1 MRPPDFWTRKDFV
14 SQLAV
19 TLLTPFGWLYGW
31 SVQYRAGHTHTYR
44 SAAKVICVGNL
55 SAGGTGKTPIAIA
68 VGRALI
74 ARGQKPVFLTRGYGG
89 KVRGTAFVAPDD
101 RATHVGD
108 EALLLAAVAPV
119 IVSADRAAG
128 AKLAE
133 EHGFDVIVMDDGHQ
147 NFTLAKDLSLVVVD
161 AETGFGNG
169 RVLPAGPLREPVAQG
184 LARADA
190 VIVSGESGT
199 PALPGFA
206 RPVLRT
212 HLVQDSQV
220 ITKGTRVVAFAGIGR
235 PEKFFAS
242 LAAQGADIVDHRAY
256 GDHHVYTQA
265 EMARLKLRARSAEAL
280 LVTTEKDFVRL
291 TPAERDGI
299 VPLPVHTEF
308 EDLAALGALLDRPIR
323 PALPPT
329 AS

>member
-31 SVQYRAGHTHTYR
+31 SVQYRAEHTASYR
-44 SAAKVICVGNL
+44 SPMKVVCVGNL
-55 SAGGTGKTPIAIA
+55 TAGGTGKTPVAIAIA
-68 VGRALI
+68 KALA
-74 ARGQKPVFLTRGYGG
+74 ARGLRPVFLTRGYGG
-89 KVRGTAFVAPDD
+89 KVRGPAFVAPDD

-108 EALLLAAVAPV
+108 EPLLLAAVAPV

-128 AKLAE
+128 ARLAE

-161 AETGFGNG
+161 AETGFGNH

-184 LARADA
+184 LGRADA
-190 VIVSGESGT
+190 VIVSGDGGQIL
-199 PALPGFA
+199 LPGFDK
-206 RPVLRT
+206 PVLHTR
-212 HLVQDSQV
+212 LVQDSTVVGQ
-220 ITKGTRVVAFAGIGR
+220 GTRVVAFAGIGR
-235 PEKFFAS
+235 PGKFFAA
-242 LAAQGADIVDHRAY
+242 LRALGAEIVESRAY
-256 GDHHVYTQA
+256 GDHHVYTQSD
-265 EMARLKLRARSAEAL
+265 MARLKARARAEAAL

-291 TPAERDGI
+291 TPAEREGI

-308 EDLAALGALLDRPIR
+308 SDAAALAALLDRLIR
-323 PALPPT
+323 PGVPPT